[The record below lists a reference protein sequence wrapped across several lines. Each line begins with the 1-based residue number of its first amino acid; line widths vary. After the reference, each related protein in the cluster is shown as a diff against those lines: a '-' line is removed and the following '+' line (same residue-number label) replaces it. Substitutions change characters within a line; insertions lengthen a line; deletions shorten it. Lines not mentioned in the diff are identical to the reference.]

1 MTAQTTL
8 ALGANTVI
16 EQAQCSVAFTTHNQ
30 LKFGQL
36 V

>member
-16 EQAQCSVAFTTHNQ
+16 EQARCAMSGWLSGLRNN
-30 LKFGQL
+30 K
-36 V
+36 